1 MYCWAKREEKEG
13 TILSAFLPHLSSPIR
28 SLCCAL
34 VRGQRCEKHEILVPR
49 GSYLLFLPPFLLP
62 RFRHFPRFSS
72 FQTQPRPPPSL
83 VRSKKLFIATRRGN
97 NRYITHVYKLRIG
110 FNGSTIARHARA
122 RRLRDNLPF
131 IYSAVIFYPAIN
143 IRREDRDFDCP
154 SSPRIVV
161 SHMRGRT
168 SAGETEAGWKATMRE
183 GSIRSDIFENG
194 VARLTPI
201 K

>member
-1 MYCWAKREEKEG
+1 MYCWAKREEKKG

-49 GSYLLFLPPFLLP
+49 GSYLLFLPSFLLP

-83 VRSKKLFIATRRGN
+83 VRSKKLFIATRRRN

-161 SHMRGRT
+161 SHMHKRGRER
-168 SAGETEAGWKATMRE
+168 GGLGKEQQCERVRFEATFSKTALL
-183 GSIRSDIFENG
+183 
-194 VARLTPI
+194 V
-201 K
+201 

>member
-1 MYCWAKREEKEG
+1 M
-13 TILSAFLPHLSSPIR
+13 
-28 SLCCAL
+28 
-34 VRGQRCEKHEILVPR
+34 
-49 GSYLLFLPPFLLP
+49 
-62 RFRHFPRFSS
+62 
-72 FQTQPRPPPSL
+72 
-83 VRSKKLFIATRRGN
+83 
-97 NRYITHVYKLRIG
+97 YKLRIG

-143 IRREDRDFDCP
+143 IRREDRDFDCLLP
-154 SSPRIVV
+154 EDRRFPHAQARERERRV
-161 SHMRGRT
+161 GK
-168 SAGETEAGWKATMRE
+168 GATMRE

>member
-1 MYCWAKREEKEG
+1 M
-13 TILSAFLPHLSSPIR
+13 
-28 SLCCAL
+28 
-34 VRGQRCEKHEILVPR
+34 
-49 GSYLLFLPPFLLP
+49 
-62 RFRHFPRFSS
+62 
-72 FQTQPRPPPSL
+72 
-83 VRSKKLFIATRRGN
+83 
-97 NRYITHVYKLRIG
+97 YKLRIG

-168 SAGETEAGWKATMRE
+168 SAGEREAGWERSNNARGFDSKRHFRKRRCSFDADKIMNKRAFVIAGTGTRNPSPFPEIRIIYRERERGGEILKARALSPSFAHKGLFLRYAETASK
-183 GSIRSDIFENG
+183 GDNIAKIRPLCISPCGRVPRDS
-194 VARLTPI
+194 LLP
-201 K
+201 